1 MYKIYLHKQGH
12 FCQKVAQNK
21 QCICKTVKLGETTIK
36 WNALI
41 LVISSDHMTIT
52 DNEQPIFEKIP

>member
-1 MYKIYLHKQGH
+1 MYLQNCKIV
-12 FCQKVAQNK
+12 QK
-21 QCICKTVKLGETTIK
+21 IKLGETTIK

-52 DNEQPIFEKIP
+52 DNEQPILKKIP